1 VIEIPPYRWCV
12 LHFRRDPK
20 SGVLKLA
27 SEPEVYMQLREAEE
41 ALRETG
47 ALVAQLYRLDTL
59 GVRPLTGSR
68 D

>member
-1 VIEIPPYRWCV
+1 
-12 LHFRRDPK
+12 
-20 SGVLKLA
+20 
-27 SEPEVYMQLREAEE
+27 MQLREAEE